1 MIKDYLYGFLHRP
14 MKKWT
19 RAGLNELI
27 RDELHELK
35 PDSRVLS
42 VGGYGPIDDFLKKI
56 ANQNGWTLITLDIDP
71 LHSPEI
77 LIDLA
82 DLTDL
87 SSQRLPLMDVIVCI
101 EVFEHVHRI
110 AEAING
116 IKFRLAPNGK
126 LIASTPWII
135 PMHDRPNDF
144 RRFTYEGIES
154 LLREFGEIKI
164 IARGNYLDS
173 VIALMLRG
181 TRAGGK
187 TGKIFAIFGLL
198 CALLR
203 RNPRIYSQIDSRKID
218 SPIGYFF
225 TGRP

>member
-1 MIKDYLYGFLHRP
+1 

-42 VGGYGPIDDFLKKI
+42 VGGHGPIDDFLKKI
-56 ANQNGWTLITLDIDP
+56 ANENGWTLITLDIDP

-82 DLTDL
+82 DLSNL
-87 SSQRLPLMDVIVCI
+87 SIEQLPLMDAIVCL

-110 AEAING
+110 TEAING
-116 IKFRLAPNGK
+116 IKFRLAHNGR

-135 PMHDRPNDF
+135 PMHDRPNDY

-154 LLREFGEIKI
+154 LLGEFREIKI
-164 IARGNYLDS
+164 IARGNYIDS

-181 TRAGGK
+181 TRVSGKAGK
-187 TGKIFAIFGLL
+187 FFAAFGVF

-203 RNPRIYSQIDSRKID
+203 RNPRIYSQVNSREID

-225 TGRP
+225 TGKM

>member
-1 MIKDYLYGFLHRP
+1 

-27 RDELHELK
+27 RDELDELK

-42 VGGYGPIDDFLKKI
+42 VGGYGPIDNFLKKI
-56 ANQNGWTLITLDIDP
+56 GNQNGWTLITLDIDP

-82 DLTDL
+82 DLSNL
-87 SSQRLPLMDVIVCI
+87 SIEQLPLMDAIVCL

-110 AEAING
+110 TEAING

-154 LLREFGEIKI
+154 LLGEFREIKI
-164 IARGNYLDS
+164 IARGNYIDS

-187 TGKIFAIFGLL
+187 AGKFFAVFGVFF
-198 CALLR
+198 ALLR
-203 RNPRIYSQIDSRKID
+203 RNPRIYSQVNSREID

-225 TGRP
+225 TGKM

>member
-1 MIKDYLYGFLHRP
+1 M
-14 MKKWT
+14 
-19 RAGLNELI
+19 A
-27 RDELHELK
+27 
-35 PDSRVLS
+35 VLDNLL
-42 VGGYGPIDDFLKKI
+42 PIENK
-56 ANQNGWTLITLDIDP
+56 WTLITLDIDP

-87 SSQRLPLMDVIVCI
+87 SSQRLPLMDAIVCI
-101 EVFEHVHRI
+101 EVFDHVHRI

-173 VIALMLRG
+173 V
-181 TRAGGK
+181 
-187 TGKIFAIFGLL
+187 
-198 CALLR
+198 
-203 RNPRIYSQIDSRKID
+203 N
-218 SPIGYFF
+218 FF
-225 TGRP
+225 TGLSKLESDLYSFNLHAVFLSK

>member
-27 RDELHELK
+27 RDELDELK

-42 VGGYGPIDDFLKKI
+42 VGGYGPIDNFLKKI
-56 ANQNGWTLITLDIDP
+56 GNQNGWTLITLDIDP

-82 DLTDL
+82 DLSNL
-87 SSQRLPLMDVIVCI
+87 SIEQLPLMDAIVCL

-110 AEAING
+110 TEAING

-154 LLREFGEIKI
+154 LLGEFREIKI
-164 IARGNYLDS
+164 IARGNYIDS

-187 TGKIFAIFGLL
+187 AGKFFAVFGVFF
-198 CALLR
+198 ALLR
-203 RNPRIYSQIDSRKID
+203 RNPRIYSQGNSREID

-225 TGRP
+225 TGKM

>member
-1 MIKDYLYGFLHRP
+1 

-19 RAGLNELI
+19 RAGLNDLVKAELQ
-27 RDELHELK
+27 ELR
-35 PDSRVLS
+35 PYSTILS
-42 VGGYGPIDDFLKKI
+42 VGGHGPIDEFLTVM
-56 ANQNGWTLITLDIDP
+56 ANENNWTLITLDIDP
-71 LHSPEI
+71 EHSPEI
-77 LIDLA
+77 LIDLS

-87 SSQRLPLMDVIVCI
+87 SSRQLPLMDAIVCI

-110 AEAING
+110 TEAING

-154 LLREFGEIKI
+154 LLGEFREIKI
-164 IARGNYLDS
+164 IARGNYIDS

-187 TGKIFAIFGLL
+187 AGKFFAVFGVFF
-198 CALLR
+198 ALLR
-203 RNPRIYSQIDSRKID
+203 RNPRIYSQINSREID

-225 TGRP
+225 TGKM

>member
-1 MIKDYLYGFLHRP
+1 

-27 RDELHELK
+27 RDELRGLK

-56 ANQNGWTLITLDIDP
+56 ANENGWTLITLDIDP

-82 DLTDL
+82 DLSNL
-87 SSQRLPLMDVIVCI
+87 SIEQLPLMDAIVCL

-110 AEAING
+110 TEAING
-116 IKFRLAPNGK
+116 IKFRLAHNGR

-135 PMHDRPNDF
+135 PMHDRPNDY

-154 LLREFGEIKI
+154 LLSEFSEIKI

-198 CALLR
+198 CAWLR